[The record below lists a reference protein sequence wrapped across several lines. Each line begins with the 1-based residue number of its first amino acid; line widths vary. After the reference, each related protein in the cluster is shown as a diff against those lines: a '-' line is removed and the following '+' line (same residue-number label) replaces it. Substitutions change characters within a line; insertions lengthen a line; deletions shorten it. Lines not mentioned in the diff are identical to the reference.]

1 MSVLWGLFWFFC
13 GIAVGVVGCAI
24 TGWLAM
30 RQPM

>member
-1 MSVLWGLFWFFC
+1 MSVLWGLFWFVV
-13 GIAVGVVGCAI
+13 GVVIGVVGCAI